1 MGLKNAFAA
10 VICTALLGWSSLS
23 AAEEYRANEFL
34 SLDLSKALLS
44 PKRLAPE
51 TRLAPAAT
59 EVPAATEMPVATEAT
74 ADRASPAAQARVQ
87 PKAEPKSATPR
98 PRVTQQHADKPRGAA
113 RSKLTRR
120 HGNPLDA
127 QASDTRIQVWPCK
140 SGGICNWRR

>member
-1 MGLKNAFAA
+1 MGPKSVFAA
-10 VICTALLGWSSLS
+10 VLCTALLGWSGSS

-59 EVPAATEMPVATEAT
+59 EVPVATEAT
-74 ADRASPAAQARVQ
+74 DDRASPATQARAQ

-98 PRVTQQHADKPRGAA
+98 PRVAQHPAEKPRGAA
-113 RSKLTRR
+113 RTKLTRR

-127 QASDTRIQVWPCK
+127 QASDTRIQTWPCR